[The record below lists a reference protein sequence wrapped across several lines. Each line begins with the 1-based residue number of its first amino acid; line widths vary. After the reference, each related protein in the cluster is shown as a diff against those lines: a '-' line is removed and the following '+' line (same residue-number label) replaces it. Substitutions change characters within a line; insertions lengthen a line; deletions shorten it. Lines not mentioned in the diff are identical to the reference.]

1 MTLKELLNQI
11 ESTVG
16 KTLPTAACLRVGCQV
31 AAIQQIEENGTL
43 IVYQNGFALYEV
55 EGACT
60 VLRADHCGEYCY
72 YGRQTQATIS
82 YEDFSEM
89 DWWVRLLIEGEDR
102 LIHNQNARMERHEC
116 PLELSCAEL
125 QTYSDG
131 FQEQLE
137 TRETLTAA
145 FDILTKRQ
153 REVVQYYYIEGLD
166 EKEIARIYGISQQ
179 AVSLTLSDA
188 RKKLH
193 KRKKDIF

>member
-11 ESTVG
+11 ESTAG
-16 KTLPTAACLRVGCQV
+16 KTLPTAACLRAGCQV
-31 AAIQQIEENGTL
+31 AAIQQIEEKGTL

-60 VLRADHCGEYCY
+60 VLRADHCGDYVY
-72 YGRQTQATIS
+72 FGRDKQTAIS
-82 YEDFSEM
+82 SEDFSEM

-102 LIHNQNARMERHEC
+102 LIHNQNARMERHEY
-116 PLELSCAEL
+116 PLESCCAEL

-137 TRETLTAA
+137 VREALVAA

-153 REVVQYYYIEGLD
+153 REVVQHYYIEGLE

-193 KRKKDIF
+193 KRKKNIF